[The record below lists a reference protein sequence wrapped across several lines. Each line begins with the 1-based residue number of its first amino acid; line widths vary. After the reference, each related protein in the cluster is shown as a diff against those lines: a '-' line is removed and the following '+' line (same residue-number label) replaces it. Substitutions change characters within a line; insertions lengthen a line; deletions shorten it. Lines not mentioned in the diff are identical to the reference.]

1 MGHWTIRRL
10 LLREADP
17 RSLHPLGLFTSA
29 EYSTL
34 SDLKTMIF
42 VEIFS
47 HTCAAARNDL
57 AMFSDKRKSEGPL
70 AG

>member
-1 MGHWTIRRL
+1 MGHWTIRQL

-17 RSLHPLGLFTSA
+17 RSLPRLGLFTSA

-42 VEIFS
+42 VENFS
-47 HTCAAARNDL
+47 HTCVATRNDL
-57 AMFSDKRKSEGPL
+57 ATFSDVAKI
-70 AG
+70 